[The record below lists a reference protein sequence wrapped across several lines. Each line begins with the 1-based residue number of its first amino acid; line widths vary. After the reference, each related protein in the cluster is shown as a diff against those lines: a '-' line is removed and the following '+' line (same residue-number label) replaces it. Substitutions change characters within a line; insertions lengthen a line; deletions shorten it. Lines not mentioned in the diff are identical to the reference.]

1 MINVSMRSHLIAG
14 AAAIVGTSAIALA
27 PVVQPTLTSAAT
39 RASDVALA
47 AFANPVT
54 ELIDTGVLLS
64 NLLTW
69 SSYDTDAGGGAFNW
83 PYTGTPT
90 FPAGIG
96 DVVNTALWNSTSLG
110 YYSYVGLIPQLIN
123 DPVPSLQQLGVN
135 LIGYVSDAIYWTGET
150 VKSIS
155 DGVWALPSQLLVA
168 TQELLSGDFQA
179 ALATLTTAVV
189 GPVIDAINNA
199 TTGIQGIVGS
209 VVTNAIA
216 VLGVVPQLSQTVAG
230 SLAGGVQVIANKA
243 LAIIND
249 FVTSVASLDVE
260 GAWNAVVGGIVG
272 PEGLPGTL
280 LNLTVGPG
288 VQTGTVA
295 SADDIPSNFVPSL
308 RTAFQAAQWTVA
320 DALTTGASSSAA
332 ATAAPAPAAAKLA
345 AAAEAAEDEADDSGA
360 PAGGVSN
367 DNDSSGNGSA
377 ATGGSKGGEKGNAK
391 AGRSSDSNGSGHG
404 KGHSARAARNAS

>member
-27 PVVQPTLTSAAT
+27 PAVQPTLAASAT
-39 RASDVALA
+39 RATDVALA

-54 ELIDTGVLLS
+54 NLIDTGLLLS

-83 PYTGTPT
+83 QFTGTPT
-90 FPAGIG
+90 YPSGIG
-96 DVVNTALWNSTSLG
+96 DVVNNALYNSTSLG

-123 DPVPSLQQLGVN
+123 DPLPSFQQLGVN
-135 LIGYVSDAIYWTGET
+135 LIGYVSDAIYWTGEAAI
-150 VKSIS
+150 SIS
-155 DGVWALPSQLLVA
+155 DGVWALPSQLLTA
-168 TQELLSGDFQA
+168 TQQLISGDFQA
-179 ALATLTTAVV
+179 ALTTLTTAIV
-189 GPVIDAINNA
+189 GPITDAINNV
-199 TTGIQGIVGS
+199 TTGIQGIAGS

-216 VLGVVPQLSQTVAG
+216 VVTALPQIIQTFAG
-230 SLAGGVQVIANKA
+230 SLVGGVQLLANKTVSV
-243 LAIIND
+243 IND
-249 FVTSVASLDVE
+249 FVTSLASLDVE
-260 GAWNAVVGGIVG
+260 GAWNAVVDGVVG
-272 PEGLPGTL
+272 PTGLPGML

-288 VQTGTVA
+288 IQTGAVA
-295 SADDIPSNFVPSL
+295 DAGDIPGNFVPSL
-308 RTAFQAAQWTVA
+308 RTAFQATQWTVA

-345 AAAEAAEDEADDSGA
+345 AAAEAAEDEADDNGA
-360 PAGGVSN
+360 PSGGVSN
-367 DNDSSGNGSA
+367 DNDSSDNDSA

>member
-123 DPVPSLQQLGVN
+123 DPAPSLQQLGVN
-135 LIGYVSDAIYWTGET
+135 LIGYVSDGIYWTGET

-168 TQELLSGDFQA
+168 TQQLISGDFPG

-189 GPVIDAINNA
+189 GPITDAINNA

-216 VLGVVPQLSQTVAG
+216 VLGVVPQLVQTVAG

-345 AAAEAAEDEADDSGA
+345 AAAAAEDEADDNGA
-360 PAGGVSN
+360 PAGGAST
-367 DNDSSGNGSA
+367 DNDSSDNGSA

-391 AGRSSDSNGSGHG
+391 AGRSSDSNGGGHG